1 MAIVNRTRD
10 SFYDEGR
17 TFALDRGGRRA
28 SGCGGA
34 DWIDIG
40 AVPFSRARGRS
51 RSATSW
57 SCSRWCMR
65 CGPARTPWISVDTV
79 RAEVARR
86 VLAAGADAVNDTS
99 GLHDPDMAGSSRPR
113 TPTWSSR
120 TAVPPRVWSWSARST
135 PTWSRGREFLA
146 ERVAYAVAEGMPTD
160 HLIVDPGHDL
170 NKNTRHSLELT
181 RRLSEPTTLGHPLL
195 VSVSNKDF
203 LQETL
208 NRPADALTEGTVAAV
223 VLCVVAGARVVR
235 VHNVA
240 AVRAGLGVVEAVL
253 GWPGRP
259 AEAQPVDRSRP
270 SHVPTVRAGFGRLA
284 RPDVATRA
292 PNLAN
297 SARPDVATRAQGGP
311 APPPEARGF
320 GGAATGRTTHPA
332 LPAIFRNQLSG
343 RLVVSTGTSPARRGS
358 P

>member
-1 MAIVNRTRD
+1 MDVPVAIGSVRSIGARTFDFSRQVAVMAIVNRTRD

-17 TFALDRGGRRA
+17 TFALDRAVAAAERA
-28 SGCGGA
+28 VAEGA

-40 AVPFSRARGRS
+40 AVPFSPRAREVTERDELERLLPVVDVLRAS
-51 RSATSW
+51 TDAV
-57 SCSRWCMR
+57 
-65 CGPARTPWISVDTV
+65 ISVDTV

-99 GLHDPDMAGSSRPR
+99 GLHDPDMAGVIAAADAHLVITHSRAAPGVELVR
-113 TPTWSSR
+113 PEYADVVSE
-120 TAVPPRVWSWSARST
+120 V
-135 PTWSRGREFLA
+135 REFLA
-146 ERVAYAVAEGMPTD
+146 ERVAYAVAEGVPTD

-181 RRLSEPTTLGHPLL
+181 RRLSELTTLGHPLL

-253 GWPGRP
+253 GWRP
-259 AEAQPVDRSRP
+259 P
-270 SHVPTVRAGFGRLA
+270 AGPLRH
-284 RPDVATRA
+284 
-292 PNLAN
+292 NL
-297 SARPDVATRAQGGP
+297 
-311 APPPEARGF
+311 
-320 GGAATGRTTHPA
+320 
-332 LPAIFRNQLSG
+332 
-343 RLVVSTGTSPARRGS
+343 
-358 P
+358 

>member
-17 TFALDRGGRRA
+17 TFALDRAVAAAERA
-28 SGCGGA
+28 VAEGA

-40 AVPFSRARGRS
+40 AVPFSPRAREVTERDELERLLPLVDALRAS
-51 RSATSW
+51 TDAV
-57 SCSRWCMR
+57 
-65 CGPARTPWISVDTV
+65 ISVDTV

-99 GLHDPDMAGSSRPR
+99 GLHDPDMAGVIAAADAHLVITHSRAAPGVELVR
-113 TPTWSSR
+113 PEYADVVSE
-120 TAVPPRVWSWSARST
+120 V
-135 PTWSRGREFLA
+135 REFLA
-146 ERVAYAVAEGMPTD
+146 ERVAYAVAEGVPTD

-181 RRLSEPTTLGHPLL
+181 RRLSELTTLGHPLL

-253 GWPGRP
+253 GWRP
-259 AEAQPVDRSRP
+259 P
-270 SHVPTVRAGFGRLA
+270 AGPLRH
-284 RPDVATRA
+284 
-292 PNLAN
+292 NL
-297 SARPDVATRAQGGP
+297 
-311 APPPEARGF
+311 
-320 GGAATGRTTHPA
+320 
-332 LPAIFRNQLSG
+332 
-343 RLVVSTGTSPARRGS
+343 
-358 P
+358 